1 MRWQRDSVLSV
12 GRRTEGAASMTGGQ
26 STLQRSLRRIR
37 EPLQAKRRLIV
48 PLSADNR
55 MINLVAVRSFPHE
68 PISAAIGS
76 RGRENF
82 PDISLLMDAME
93 LRQYARLD
101 GPAWYCRAAVSC
113 VLPNTRGI
121 FASKSSEELR
131 RFCGQVHDTKSVP
144 RV

>member
-1 MRWQRDSVLSV
+1 
-12 GRRTEGAASMTGGQ
+12 MTGGQ

-113 VLPNTRGI
+113 ILPNTRGI
-121 FASKSSEELR
+121 SP
-131 RFCGQVHDTKSVP
+131 P
-144 RV
+144 RVPKNSAGSADRSMLPRTCPAFKEKQNAANSK